1 MNRSPTLAMIN
12 YTMLKWAREK
22 ASLTLEDAANKI
34 EVKLS
39 SLVEWEAG
47 RTSPTFEEL
56 LIISEI
62 YGLPV
67 SMFYLSE
74 WPDKPLLTRDK
85 KAREAFE
92 YLKTAGFTA
101 NHYKAEMELEDDTF

>member
-1 MNRSPTLAMIN
+1 MTRSPTLAMIN
-12 YTMLKWAREK
+12 HTMLKWAREK
-22 ASLTLEDAANKI
+22 ASLTIEDAAEKV
-34 EVKLS
+34 EVTLK
-39 SLVEWEAG
+39 SLKSWEEG
-47 RTSPTFEEL
+47 CTSPTFEEL

-85 KAREAFE
+85 KAKEAFE
-92 YLKTAGFTA
+92 YLKAAGFTA
-101 NHYKAEMELEDDTF
+101 DHYRAEMEREDDTF